1 MASFAL
7 EHLTFTYPGQT
18 RPALS
23 DLTLTIPEGAVTVL
37 CGESGS
43 GKSTLL
49 RQLKTC
55 LTPHGTVS
63 GAVRLGDALLK
74 GIPFAEQARRIGFV
88 LQHPDDQIVTDKVF
102 HELAFGLESLG
113 CEEKTMRLCVAEMAS
128 YFGIA
133 DWFDRDV
140 AALSGGQKQMLN
152 LASVVVMRPDVLIL
166 DEPTSQLDPIAASTF
181 LHTLRKLNEE
191 LGLTILLSEQRL
203 EEAVPLADHLIVLE
217 QGRLL
222 AAGAPQEAAAA
233 VRGHAIFSAMPTA
246 ARIAAALGE
255 TECLPLTVR
264 AGRAYLGRFAPHPMP
279 AAAPAPVDT
288 PPVLTVRDGWFRYAQ
303 GSADVLRNFSLTLRP
318 GELYALTG
326 SNGSGKTTALG
337 VLSGRLRL
345 YRGSVYL
352 DGKKQRALQP
362 LRDGIAAGSAVGLG
376 NLWGFPYKTSQNGGA
391 AFVLIYIACV
401 LLIGFVTMLSEI
413 YLGLRSQANPM
424 TAYKMVNKN
433 LGWCGLVAIMIP
445 AFIICYY
452 SVLGGWTTK
461 YALNSFSGNAGIV
474 STFSVNT
481 GEVIL
486 YTALFLVLSVTII
499 MGGVKDGI
507 EKASKVLMP
516 VLFLI
521 LVAIAIYAL
530 TLGSG
535 VREGLAFYLK
545 PDFSGITFK
554 SVLVAMGQAF
564 YSLSLGMGIMI
575 TYGSYTGKEV
585 NLVRS
590 TAMVCVFDTVVALLA
605 GLAIFPSVAHFDPS
619 LLGSSKGVALMF
631 IILPQVFESMGS
643 VGQVVSFAF
652 FVMVD
657 IAAITSVVSLIEVV
671 TQFVIQKFHVHRKRA
686 ALVVACVCF
695 VVSIPIGISLGHVAI
710 LEEASPALF
719 GLDWLTFFDEVTN
732 TVLMPVCALFSCIVV
747 GWFITPKRAVA
758 EIEAE
763 GTHMAGWLK
772 KVYAVMIR
780 FVTPALI
787 LIVEIGGLQSE
798 IAAGNTAV
806 IVFAYALVALCVAA
820 YFLFFRNTD
829 TGTNADEKLSGDYPV

>member
-1 MASFAL
+1 MEKKKVGFAS
-7 EHLTFTYPGQT
+7 G
-18 RPALS
+18 
-23 DLTLTIPEGAVTVL
+23 
-37 CGESGS
+37 
-43 GKSTLL
+43 
-49 RQLKTC
+49 
-55 LTPHGTVS
+55 
-63 GAVRLGDALLK
+63 
-74 GIPFAEQARRIGFV
+74 IGF
-88 LQHPDDQIVTDKVF
+88 I
-102 HELAFGLESLG
+102 LA
-113 CEEKTMRLCVAEMAS
+113 
-128 YFGIA
+128 
-133 DWFDRDV
+133 
-140 AALSGGQKQMLN
+140 
-152 LASVVVMRPDVLIL
+152 
-166 DEPTSQLDPIAASTF
+166 
-181 LHTLRKLNEE
+181 
-191 LGLTILLSEQRL
+191 
-203 EEAVPLADHLIVLE
+203 
-217 QGRLL
+217 
-222 AAGAPQEAAAA
+222 
-233 VRGHAIFSAMPTA
+233 
-246 ARIAAALGE
+246 
-255 TECLPLTVR
+255 
-264 AGRAYLGRFAPHPMP
+264 
-279 AAAPAPVDT
+279 
-288 PPVLTVRDGWFRYAQ
+288 
-303 GSADVLRNFSLTLRP
+303 
-318 GELYALTG
+318 
-326 SNGSGKTTALG
+326 
-337 VLSGRLRL
+337 
-345 YRGSVYL
+345 
-352 DGKKQRALQP
+352 
-362 LRDGIAAGSAVGLG
+362 AAGSAVGLG

-413 YLGLRSQANPM
+413 YLGRRSQANPM

-521 LVAIAIYAL
+521 LVAIAVYAL
-530 TLGSG
+530 TLGRG

-695 VVSIPIGISLGHVAI
+695 AVSIPIGISLGHVAI
-710 LEEASPALF
+710 LEESSPALF

-732 TVLMPVCALFSCIVV
+732 TVLMPMCALFSCIVV

-806 IVFAYALVALCVAA
+806 IVKMLRVIMIAPLLICLGFWLNRFPEKTEEESRVPSYGSYNFSSFPWFAVLFIACIGINSLGIIPKQAVSVINSLDIFMLTMAMCALGMETSLEKVRMVGPKPFLLAGVLALWLIGGG
-820 YFLFFRNTD
+820 YFVTRFI
-829 TGTNADEKLSGDYPV
+829 LSLNF

>member
-1 MASFAL
+1 M
-7 EHLTFTYPGQT
+7 E
-18 RPALS
+18 
-23 DLTLTIPEGAVTVL
+23 
-37 CGESGS
+37 
-43 GKSTLL
+43 K
-49 RQLKTC
+49 K
-55 LTPHGTVS
+55 
-63 GAVRLGDALLK
+63 
-74 GIPFAEQARRIGFV
+74 
-88 LQHPDDQIVTDKVF
+88 KV
-102 HELAFGLESLG
+102 
-113 CEEKTMRLCVAEMAS
+113 
-128 YFGIA
+128 
-133 DWFDRDV
+133 
-140 AALSGGQKQMLN
+140 
-152 LASVVVMRPDVLIL
+152 
-166 DEPTSQLDPIAASTF
+166 
-181 LHTLRKLNEE
+181 
-191 LGLTILLSEQRL
+191 
-203 EEAVPLADHLIVLE
+203 
-217 QGRLL
+217 
-222 AAGAPQEAAAA
+222 
-233 VRGHAIFSAMPTA
+233 
-246 ARIAAALGE
+246 
-255 TECLPLTVR
+255 
-264 AGRAYLGRFAPHPMP
+264 
-279 AAAPAPVDT
+279 
-288 PPVLTVRDGWFRYAQ
+288 
-303 GSADVLRNFSLTLRP
+303 
-318 GELYALTG
+318 
-326 SNGSGKTTALG
+326 
-337 VLSGRLRL
+337 
-345 YRGSVYL
+345 
-352 DGKKQRALQP
+352 
-362 LRDGIAAGSAVGLG
+362 
-376 NLWGFPYKTSQNGGA
+376 GA

-413 YLGLRSQANPM
+413 YLGRRAQANPM
-424 TAYKMVNKN
+424 TAYKMIHKN

-474 STFSVNT
+474 GTFSVNT

-486 YTALFLVLSVTII
+486 YTAIFLVLSMMII

-521 LVAIAIYAL
+521 LVAIAVYAL

-535 VREGLAFYLK
+535 VREGLSFYLK

-590 TAMVCVFDTVVALLA
+590 TAMICIFDTLVALIA
-605 GLAIFPSVAHFDPS
+605 GLAIFPSVAHFDPA

-631 IILPQVFESMGS
+631 IILPQVFESMGG

-671 TQFVIQKFHVHRKRA
+671 TQFVIQKFHAHRKRA
-686 ALVVACVCF
+686 ALIVACVCF

-710 LEEASPALF
+710 LEESSPALF

-763 GTHMAGWLK
+763 GTPSSATETP
-772 KVYAVMIR
+772 ARTPTRSSPAITPCDTR
-780 FVTPALI
+780 DAPNTPALF
-787 LIVEIGGLQSE
+787 LTSCTPVWFFDHTGVFCMTNSLKNEQLSVEIPAKNRYNNNVSPSDKYSRQE
-798 IAAGNTAV
+798 ARPCRCKRCGNR
-806 IVFAYALVALCVAA
+806 I
-820 YFLFFRNTD
+820 
-829 TGTNADEKLSGDYPV
+829 SHS

>member
-1 MASFAL
+1 MEKKKVGFAS
-7 EHLTFTYPGQT
+7 G
-18 RPALS
+18 
-23 DLTLTIPEGAVTVL
+23 
-37 CGESGS
+37 
-43 GKSTLL
+43 
-49 RQLKTC
+49 
-55 LTPHGTVS
+55 
-63 GAVRLGDALLK
+63 
-74 GIPFAEQARRIGFV
+74 IGF
-88 LQHPDDQIVTDKVF
+88 I
-102 HELAFGLESLG
+102 LA
-113 CEEKTMRLCVAEMAS
+113 
-128 YFGIA
+128 
-133 DWFDRDV
+133 
-140 AALSGGQKQMLN
+140 
-152 LASVVVMRPDVLIL
+152 
-166 DEPTSQLDPIAASTF
+166 
-181 LHTLRKLNEE
+181 
-191 LGLTILLSEQRL
+191 
-203 EEAVPLADHLIVLE
+203 
-217 QGRLL
+217 
-222 AAGAPQEAAAA
+222 
-233 VRGHAIFSAMPTA
+233 
-246 ARIAAALGE
+246 
-255 TECLPLTVR
+255 
-264 AGRAYLGRFAPHPMP
+264 
-279 AAAPAPVDT
+279 
-288 PPVLTVRDGWFRYAQ
+288 
-303 GSADVLRNFSLTLRP
+303 
-318 GELYALTG
+318 
-326 SNGSGKTTALG
+326 
-337 VLSGRLRL
+337 
-345 YRGSVYL
+345 
-352 DGKKQRALQP
+352 
-362 LRDGIAAGSAVGLG
+362 AAGSAVGLG

-413 YLGLRSQANPM
+413 YLGRRAQANPM
-424 TAYKMVNKN
+424 TAYKMIHKN

-474 STFSVNT
+474 GTFSVNT

-486 YTALFLVLSVTII
+486 YTAIFLVLSI
-499 MGGVKDGI
+499 
-507 EKASKVLMP
+507 
-516 VLFLI
+516 
-521 LVAIAIYAL
+521 
-530 TLGSG
+530 
-535 VREGLAFYLK
+535 
-545 PDFSGITFK
+545 
-554 SVLVAMGQAF
+554 VAMGQAF

-590 TAMVCVFDTVVALLA
+590 TAMICIFDTLVALIA
-605 GLAIFPSVAHFDPS
+605 GLAIFPSVAHFDPA

-631 IILPQVFESMGS
+631 IILPQVFESMGG

-652 FVMVD
+652 FIMVD

-671 TQFVIQKFHVHRKRA
+671 TQFVIQKFHAHRKRA
-686 ALVVACVCF
+686 ALIVAGVCF

-758 EIEAE
+758 EIEAG
-763 GTHMAGWLK
+763 GTPMAGWLK

-820 YFLFFRNTD
+820 YFAFFRNRD

>member
-1 MASFAL
+1 MEKKKVGFAS
-7 EHLTFTYPGQT
+7 G
-18 RPALS
+18 
-23 DLTLTIPEGAVTVL
+23 
-37 CGESGS
+37 
-43 GKSTLL
+43 
-49 RQLKTC
+49 
-55 LTPHGTVS
+55 
-63 GAVRLGDALLK
+63 
-74 GIPFAEQARRIGFV
+74 IGF
-88 LQHPDDQIVTDKVF
+88 I
-102 HELAFGLESLG
+102 LA
-113 CEEKTMRLCVAEMAS
+113 
-128 YFGIA
+128 
-133 DWFDRDV
+133 
-140 AALSGGQKQMLN
+140 
-152 LASVVVMRPDVLIL
+152 
-166 DEPTSQLDPIAASTF
+166 
-181 LHTLRKLNEE
+181 
-191 LGLTILLSEQRL
+191 
-203 EEAVPLADHLIVLE
+203 
-217 QGRLL
+217 
-222 AAGAPQEAAAA
+222 
-233 VRGHAIFSAMPTA
+233 
-246 ARIAAALGE
+246 
-255 TECLPLTVR
+255 
-264 AGRAYLGRFAPHPMP
+264 
-279 AAAPAPVDT
+279 
-288 PPVLTVRDGWFRYAQ
+288 
-303 GSADVLRNFSLTLRP
+303 
-318 GELYALTG
+318 
-326 SNGSGKTTALG
+326 
-337 VLSGRLRL
+337 
-345 YRGSVYL
+345 
-352 DGKKQRALQP
+352 
-362 LRDGIAAGSAVGLG
+362 AAGSAVGLG

-391 AFVLIYIACV
+391 AFVLIYVACV

-413 YLGLRSQANPM
+413 YLGRRAQANPM
-424 TAYKMVNKN
+424 TAYKMIHKN
-433 LGWCGLVAIMIP
+433 LGWCGLVAIVIP

-474 STFSVNT
+474 GTFSVNT

-486 YTALFLVLSVTII
+486 YTAIFLVLSMMII

-521 LVAIAIYAL
+521 LVAIAVYAL

-535 VREGLAFYLK
+535 VREGLSFYLK

-590 TAMVCVFDTVVALLA
+590 TAMICIFDTLVALIA
-605 GLAIFPSVAHFDPS
+605 GLAIFPSVAHFDPA

-631 IILPQVFESMGS
+631 IILPQVFESMGG

-671 TQFVIQKFHVHRKRA
+671 TQFVIQKFHAHRKRA
-686 ALVVACVCF
+686 ALIVAGVCF
-695 VVSIPIGISLGHVAI
+695 LVSIPIGISLGHVAI

-747 GWFITPKRAVA
+747 GWFITPRRAVA
-758 EIEAE
+758 EIEAG
-763 GTHMAGWLK
+763 GTPMAGWLK

-798 IAAGNTAV
+798 IAAGNVASSSLPTRLWRCAWWRISSSSATETPARTPTRSSPAITPCDTRDAPNTPALLSDFLSLRQRQKATRFLTSCTPV
-806 IVFAYALVALCVAA
+806 WFFDHTGVFCM
-820 YFLFFRNTD
+820 
-829 TGTNADEKLSGDYPV
+829 TNSLKIEQLSVEIPAKNRYNNNVSQSDKHS

>member
-1 MASFAL
+1 MKNASFRQKL
-7 EHLTFTYPGQT
+7 LTSFLAIGILPLLG
-18 RPALS
+18 
-23 DLTLTIPEGAVTVL
+23 VL
-37 CGESGS
+37 
-43 GKSTLL
+43 
-49 RQLKTC
+49 
-55 LTPHGTVS
+55 
-63 GAVRLGDALLK
+63 
-74 GIPFAEQARRIGFV
+74 
-88 LQHPDDQIVTDKVF
+88 
-102 HELAFGLESLG
+102 
-113 CEEKTMRLCVAEMAS
+113 
-128 YFGIA
+128 GIA
-133 DWFDRDV
+133 I
-140 AALSGGQKQMLN
+140 GY
-152 LASVVVMRPDVLIL
+152 SVVVGWVLKYFVGSV
-166 DEPTSQLDPIAASTF
+166 T
-181 LHTLRKLNEE
+181 
-191 LGLTILLSEQRL
+191 GGLLSADAQAYFDAM
-203 EEAVPLADHLIVLE
+203 AVDFGSIPWH
-217 QGRLL
+217 LL
-222 AAGAPQEAAAA
+222 A
-233 VRGHAIFSAMPTA
+233 V
-246 ARIAAALGE
+246 
-255 TECLPLTVR
+255 
-264 AGRAYLGRFAPHPMP
+264 
-279 AAAPAPVDT
+279 
-288 PPVLTVRDGWFRYAQ
+288 VLTAV
-303 GSADVLRNFSLTLRP
+303 VL
-318 GELYALTG
+318 
-326 SNGSGKTTALG
+326 
-337 VLSGRLRL
+337 
-345 YRGSVYL
+345 
-352 DGKKQRALQP
+352 
-362 LRDGIAAGSAVGLG
+362 
-376 NLWGFPYKTSQNGGA
+376 
-391 AFVLIYIACV
+391 
-401 LLIGFVTMLSEI
+401 M
-413 YLGLRSQANPM
+413 M
-424 TAYKMVNKN
+424 
-433 LGWCGLVAIMIP
+433 
-445 AFIICYY
+445 
-452 SVLGGWTTK
+452 
-461 YALNSFSGNAGIV
+461 
-474 STFSVNT
+474 
-481 GEVIL
+481 
-486 YTALFLVLSVTII
+486 
-499 MGGVKDGI
+499 GVKDGI

-521 LVAIAIYAL
+521 LVAIAVYAL

-710 LEEASPALF
+710 LEESSPALF

-806 IVFAYALVALCVAA
+806 IVFAYALVALCVVA
-820 YFLFFRNTD
+820 YFAFFRNRD

>member
-1 MASFAL
+1 MEKKKVGFAS
-7 EHLTFTYPGQT
+7 G
-18 RPALS
+18 
-23 DLTLTIPEGAVTVL
+23 
-37 CGESGS
+37 
-43 GKSTLL
+43 
-49 RQLKTC
+49 
-55 LTPHGTVS
+55 
-63 GAVRLGDALLK
+63 
-74 GIPFAEQARRIGFV
+74 IGF
-88 LQHPDDQIVTDKVF
+88 I
-102 HELAFGLESLG
+102 LA
-113 CEEKTMRLCVAEMAS
+113 
-128 YFGIA
+128 
-133 DWFDRDV
+133 
-140 AALSGGQKQMLN
+140 
-152 LASVVVMRPDVLIL
+152 
-166 DEPTSQLDPIAASTF
+166 
-181 LHTLRKLNEE
+181 
-191 LGLTILLSEQRL
+191 
-203 EEAVPLADHLIVLE
+203 
-217 QGRLL
+217 
-222 AAGAPQEAAAA
+222 
-233 VRGHAIFSAMPTA
+233 
-246 ARIAAALGE
+246 
-255 TECLPLTVR
+255 
-264 AGRAYLGRFAPHPMP
+264 
-279 AAAPAPVDT
+279 
-288 PPVLTVRDGWFRYAQ
+288 
-303 GSADVLRNFSLTLRP
+303 
-318 GELYALTG
+318 
-326 SNGSGKTTALG
+326 
-337 VLSGRLRL
+337 
-345 YRGSVYL
+345 
-352 DGKKQRALQP
+352 
-362 LRDGIAAGSAVGLG
+362 AAGSAVGLG

-413 YLGLRSQANPM
+413 YLGRRAQANPM
-424 TAYKMVNKN
+424 TAYKMIHKN

-474 STFSVNT
+474 GTFSVNT

-486 YTALFLVLSVTII
+486 YTAIFLVLSVTII

-521 LVAIAIYAL
+521 LVAIAVYAL

-535 VREGLAFYLK
+535 VSEGLTFYLK

-590 TAMVCVFDTVVALLA
+590 TAMVCVFDTLVALIA

-671 TQFVIQKFHVHRKRA
+671 TQFVIQKFHAHRKRA
-686 ALVVACVCF
+686 ALIVAGVCF
-695 VVSIPIGISLGHVAI
+695 LVSIPIGISLGHVAI
-710 LEEASPALF
+710 LEESSPALF

-798 IAAGNTAV
+798 IAAGNIAV
-806 IVFAYALVALCVAA
+806 VVFAYALVALCVAA
-820 YFLFFRNTD
+820 YFAFFRNKD

>member
-1 MASFAL
+1 M
-7 EHLTFTYPGQT
+7 
-18 RPALS
+18 
-23 DLTLTIPEGAVTVL
+23 DLP
-37 CGESGS
+37 
-43 GKSTLL
+43 
-49 RQLKTC
+49 
-55 LTPHGTVS
+55 
-63 GAVRLGDALLK
+63 
-74 GIPFAEQARRIGFV
+74 
-88 LQHPDDQIVTDKVF
+88 
-102 HELAFGLESLG
+102 
-113 CEEKTMRLCVAEMAS
+113 
-128 YFGIA
+128 
-133 DWFDRDV
+133 
-140 AALSGGQKQMLN
+140 
-152 LASVVVMRPDVLIL
+152 
-166 DEPTSQLDPIAASTF
+166 AASASSSPP
-181 LHTLRKLNEE
+181 LN
-191 LGLTILLSEQRL
+191 
-203 EEAVPLADHLIVLE
+203 
-217 QGRLL
+217 
-222 AAGAPQEAAAA
+222 
-233 VRGHAIFSAMPTA
+233 
-246 ARIAAALGE
+246 
-255 TECLPLTVR
+255 
-264 AGRAYLGRFAPHPMP
+264 
-279 AAAPAPVDT
+279 
-288 PPVLTVRDGWFRYAQ
+288 
-303 GSADVLRNFSLTLRP
+303 
-318 GELYALTG
+318 
-326 SNGSGKTTALG
+326 
-337 VLSGRLRL
+337 
-345 YRGSVYL
+345 
-352 DGKKQRALQP
+352 
-362 LRDGIAAGSAVGLG
+362 SAVGLG

-413 YLGLRSQANPM
+413 YLGRRSQANPM

-710 LEEASPALF
+710 LEESSPALF

-763 GTHMAGWLK
+763 GTHMAALAQEGLRRHDPLRDAGAHPHRRDRRPAERDRSLATPPSSSLPTRSWRC
-772 KVYAVMIR
+772 AWWRTSPSSAIE
-780 FVTPALI
+780 TPARTPTKSSPATTLCNI
-787 LIVEIGGLQSE
+787 P
-798 IAAGNTAV
+798 
-806 IVFAYALVALCVAA
+806 YAHRYGFSPYRC
-820 YFLFFRNTD
+820 FFHVKSVKNRANC
-829 TGTNADEKLSGDYPV
+829 G